1 MTEGARPSPEADA
14 LDERHTADAELA
26 AASAV
31 GTAGGGAI
39 SEDSWALSWATRP
52 RLRGWFHAAAAVAT
66 VPVTVLAVRRSPK
79 GAARAGVAVFG
90 ASYATMLTASAA
102 YHRLPRSAA
111 QARWFRR
118 VDHAAIFGAIAGTWT
133 PVALV
138 ILPAPA
144 AAGVIAGVWGTAVA
158 GAATKLST
166 LEGTRD
172 HARWAYLALGW
183 ASVGLIPFVVR
194 RAGWVPLANLVAGG
208 IAYSAGAA
216 LLGSKRWPD
225 ATWFGHHEAWHV
237 AVLGG
242 GAFHAV
248 AVGQLVTGSTVIAP
262 PPRRRRF
269 RRR

>member
-1 MTEGARPSPEADA
+1 M
-14 LDERHTADAELA
+14 
-26 AASAV
+26 
-31 GTAGGGAI
+31 TAGAGSSLPVPPSVSADVPPSVPARVPAG
-39 SEDSWALSWATRP
+39 DDGWALSWATRP
-52 RLRGWFHAAAAVAT
+52 RLRGWIHAGAAAAT
-66 VPVTVLAVRRSPK
+66 VPLAVLAVRRSPR
-79 GAARAGVAVFG
+79 GARRVGVAVFG

-102 YHRLPRSAA
+102 YHRLPRTAA

-138 ILPAPA
+138 VLPAPA

-158 GAATKLST
+158 GAVTKLTT

-208 IAYSAGAA
+208 VAYSAGAA

-242 GAFHAV
+242 GAFHAAAV
-248 AVGQLVTGSTVIAP
+248 AQLVTGVGTP
-262 PPRRRRF
+262 PPAPNRRRL

>member
-1 MTEGARPSPEADA
+1 MAECVDAAEPEVAP
-14 LDERHTADAELA
+14 EL
-26 AASAV
+26 V
-31 GTAGGGAI
+31 AG
-39 SEDSWALSWATRP
+39 DSWALNWATRP
-52 RLRGWFHAAAAVAT
+52 KLRGWFHVVAAAAVA
-66 VPVTVLAVRRSPK
+66 PVTVLAVRRSPK

-90 ASYATMLTASAA
+90 ASYATMLAASAA

-133 PVALV
+133 PVAIV
-138 ILPAPA
+138 TLPGPA

-172 HARWAYLALGW
+172 HARWAYLVLGW
-183 ASVGLIPFVVR
+183 ASVGLIPFVIR
-194 RAGWVPLANLVAGG
+194 RGGWLPLANLFAGG
-208 IAYSAGAA
+208 VAYSAGAA
-216 LLGSKRWPD
+216 LLGSQRWPD

-242 GAFHAV
+242 GVLHAV
-248 AVGQLVTGSTVIAP
+248 AVGQLIAEQPATIAP
-262 PPRRRRF
+262 VGRRVRRRPHR
-269 RRR
+269 